1 MSFICIEFHLWMSK
15 FFALFLLTISFGV
28 YAQDPLGIW
37 NDHIPHGTVYDIA
50 KVGDDIFCATEIGLF
65 AYNEIDKNVTTYSKL
80 NGLSDIGIR
89 ALEYDD
95 KRGQLIL
102 GYKNGN
108 IDIFDGENITN
119 INDIVRSSKFVGKKR
134 INNIEVYQD
143 VAYISTGFGIIELDL
158 DNFIVLNTLIIGDDA
173 TEIEVFDVEV
183 DAVNNTIYA
192 ATEDRLRAAELDQ
205 PLIFFSFWKPIV
217 GLEEGSYTEV
227 EVFNNSVFTS
237 KLSDSQ
243 DDSIFYSVNGNWQ
256 YFSQMPL
263 GKKTDIRAND
273 DILTIVDTYFANTY
287 NTDLTE
293 ILSVAD
299 GSFPVGTFKPNVAIQ
314 QNNGRLL
321 YIGNFQYS
329 LIQSTATVKNNRITA
344 DGPFSNSVYT
354 ISNAKGKTFISP
366 GSIDE
371 IWNRLFQF
379 DGIFEYKNFNWKHY
393 SSKDLGAIGDIVAI
407 SQDPNNENKIWANA
421 WGTGI
426 VEILDGK
433 TETLYNHLNTD
444 GALKG
449 AINSSDEDIRTGG
462 LTFDDNGILWATNS
476 LSDKPLIKKDKQ
488 GNWTSY
494 GFGSLSSGSI
504 AFKDILVN
512 DLGQIWM
519 QTRLTG
525 FVVVEFL
532 NGQAVGRG
540 FRASIGNGNLPE
552 DQVLSMAEDLDGEMW
567 LGTLQG
573 LVVCYA
579 PQNIFGGGNFDA
591 QPVLFEEDGVVQKLL
606 GTEQVTAIAVDGAN
620 KKWFGTQNAGVFYT
634 SEDGTETIFHFT
646 KDNSPL
652 LSNGILDIE
661 VDNETGE
668 VFFGTA
674 EGVVSFRN
682 AATTGNDDFTDV
694 YAYPNPVRPEYAGP
708 IFIRGL
714 ATNAQVKITDVQG
727 NIVFETVAEGGQA
740 IWYGTNL
747 SGERV
752 ASGVYIAN
760 MNNEDGSL
768 KETTKILII
777 N

>member
-1 MSFICIEFHLWMSK
+1 MSFICTELHLYMSK
-15 FFALFLLTISFGV
+15 FFTVLFASLSLWTS
-28 YAQDPLGIW
+28 AQDPLGVW

-50 KVGDDIFCATEIGLF
+50 KVGNDIFCATEIGLF
-65 AYNEIDKNVTTYSKL
+65 SYNEIEKNVTTYSKL

-89 ALEYDD
+89 AIEYDK
-95 KRGQLIL
+95 KRGLLIL

-119 INDIVRSSKFVGKKR
+119 MNDIVRSPKFVGKKR
-134 INNIEVYQD
+134 INAIKIYNDI
-143 VAYISTGFGIIELDL
+143 AFISTGFGIIELDL
-158 DNFIVLNTLIIGDDA
+158 DNFVVLNTLIIGDDA
-173 TEIEVFDVEV
+173 EEIEVFDVDIDET
-183 DAVNNTIYA
+183 NNKIYA
-192 ATEDRLRAAELDQ
+192 ATEANLRVADLDQ
-205 PLIFFSFWKPIV
+205 PLIFFSFWKPV
-217 GLEEGSYTEV
+217 LGLSEGTYNQV
-227 EVFNNSVFTS
+227 EVFNNHIFTNKVTTTLDDSVFY
-237 KLSDSQ
+237 SDG
-243 DDSIFYSVNGNWQ
+243 GNWQ
-256 YFSQMPL
+256 YFSQQQI

-273 DILTIVDTYFANTY
+273 NTLLIVDTYFANTY
-287 NTDLTE
+287 NSNLGL
-293 ILSVAD
+293 IINLSSGA
-299 GSFPVGTFKPNVAIQ
+299 GFEPGTFLPNVAWQENDGHLI
-314 QNNGRLL
+314 
-321 YIGNFQYS
+321 YVGNFSYS
-329 LIQSTATVKNNRITA
+329 LLRSEDVFKNTRIIP
-344 DGPFSNSVYT
+344 DGPFSNSVYRL
-354 ISNAKGKTFISP
+354 SNSKNTTYVAP
-366 GSIDE
+366 GALDE
-371 IWNRLFQF
+371 IWYGRFQF
-379 DGIFEYKNFNWKHY
+379 DGIFEYKDFEWTHY
-393 SSKDLGAIGDIVAI
+393 TADDLGVADIVAVT
-407 SQDPNNENKIWANA
+407 QDPSNENKVWANA
-421 WGTGI
+421 WGSGI
-426 VEILDGK
+426 LEIVNGK
-433 TETLYNHLNTD
+433 TETIYNNLNTN
-444 GALKG
+444 GALQG
-449 AINSSDEDIRTGG
+449 AQNSGADDIRTGG
-462 LTFDDNGILWATNS
+462 LTFDNNGIMWATNS
-476 LSDKPLIKKDKQ
+476 LTEKPLIRKDKQ

-525 FVVVEFL
+525 FLVVEFV

-540 FRASIGNGNLPE
+540 FRNGVGAGNLPE

-579 PQNIFGGGNFDA
+579 PQNIFSNGNFDA

-634 SEDGTETIFHFT
+634 SEDGTETIYQFT

-652 LSNGILDIE
+652 LSNSILDIK
-661 VDNETGE
+661 VDNESGE

-694 YAYPNPVRPEYAGP
+694 YAYPNPVRPDYAGP

-740 IWYGTNL
+740 IWYGTDFN
-747 SGERV
+747 GERV

-760 MNNEDGSL
+760 MNNDDGSL

>member
-1 MSFICIEFHLWMSK
+1 MSK
-15 FFALFLLTISFGV
+15 FFTLFLLTVSFGV
-28 YAQDPLGIW
+28 SAQDPLGIW
-37 NDHIPHGTVYDIA
+37 NDHIPHGTIYDIA
-50 KVGDDIFCATEIGLF
+50 KVGDDVFCATEIGLF

-89 ALEYDD
+89 AIEYDA

-119 INDIVRSSKFVGKKR
+119 VSDIVRSSKFVGKKR

-158 DNFIVLNTLIIGDDA
+158 DNFIVLNTLIIGDNA
-173 TEIEVFDVEV
+173 QEIEVFDVEV
-183 DAVNNTIYA
+183 DEANNTIYA
-192 ATEDRLRAAELDQ
+192 ATEDQLRVADLDQ
-205 PLIFFSFWKPIV
+205 PLIFFSFWKPVV
-217 GLEEGSYTEV
+217 GLEAGSYTEV
-227 EVFNNSVFTS
+227 EVFNNYVFTS
-237 KLSDSQ
+237 KLSDTP
-243 DDSIFYSVNGNWQ
+243 DDSLFYSDNGTWQ
-256 YFSQMPL
+256 YFSQMPI
-263 GKKTDIRAND
+263 GKKTDIRSND
-273 DILTIVDTYFANTY
+273 NTLLIVDTYFANTY
-287 NTDLTE
+287 DDNLNLIIDL
-293 ILSVAD
+293 SQGA
-299 GSFPVGTFKPNVAIQ
+299 GFPPGTFQPNVAWQ
-314 QNNGRLL
+314 ENNGRLI
-321 YIGNFQYS
+321 YVGNFSYS
-329 LIQSTATVKNNRITA
+329 LIRSEDITNNSRITP

-354 ISNAKGKTFISP
+354 ISNSKNKTFISP

-371 IWNRLFQF
+371 IWNRRFQF
-379 DGIFEYKNFNWKHY
+379 DGIFEYKDFEWSHY
-393 SSKDLGAIGDIVAI
+393 SSDDLGAGDIVAV
-407 SQDPNNENKIWANA
+407 SQDPMDENKIWANA

-426 VEILDGK
+426 LEIVDGK
-433 TETLYNHLNTD
+433 TQTLYNHLNTD

-449 AINSSDEDIRTGG
+449 ALNSSDADIRTGS
-462 LTFDDNGILWATNS
+462 LTFDDNGNLWATNS
-476 LSDKPLIKKDKQ
+476 LTEKPLIKKDKE

-512 DLGQIWM
+512 ELGQIWM

-525 FVVVEFL
+525 FVVVEFI

-540 FRASIGNGNLPE
+540 FRASVGNGNLPE

-579 PQNIFGGGNFDA
+579 PQNIFNGGNFDA

-634 SEDGTETIFHFT
+634 SEDGTETIYHFT
-646 KDNSPL
+646 KENSPL

-668 VFFGTA
+668 VFFGTS

-682 AATTGNDDFTDV
+682 AATTGNDEFNDV
-694 YAYPNPVRPEYAGP
+694 FAYPNPVRPDYAGP

-727 NIVFETVAEGGQA
+727 NIVYETVAEGGQA
-740 IWYGTNL
+740 IWYGTDL

-760 MNNEDGSL
+760 MNNDDGSL
-768 KETTKILII
+768 AETTKILII